1 MARNISFFIC
11 FLMLFFIMMDHDTEE
26 MTSTFAYTND
36 FSEFIIR
43 IAAALQML
51 VTLWFIIIWISLR
64 KPLALNK
71 YDL

>member
-1 MARNISFFIC
+1 
-11 FLMLFFIMMDHDTEE
+11 MLFFIMMDHDTEE

>member
-11 FLMLFFIMMDHDTEE
+11 LLMLFFIMMDHDTEE

-51 VTLWFIIIWISLR
+51 VTLWFMIIWISLR